1 MTDKDNLS
9 ELRHSTA
16 HLLAASV
23 LELWPDTK
31 LTIGPSIE
39 NGFYYDFDFG
49 EHSVSESDFQK
60 IEKKMHEIVKKWE
73 GFEKKEVTEK
83 EAKEFYKDNPYKLEL
98 INEIVKKGE
107 SITLYTSGDFTDLC
121 RGGHIDNPKELG
133 HFKLLSVAGAYWRG
147 SEKNK
152 MLTRIYGT
160 AFETKD
166 ELDQHLA
173 MLEEAKKRDHK
184 KLGRDLD
191 LFFFSDYVGPGL
203 PLWTPK
209 GTMLRTILDDYVWEL
224 RRAKGYEKVTIPHIA
239 KKELYETSGHWDKFK
254 DELFKITS
262 REGHFFAMKPMQC
275 PHHTQ
280 IYAHTPRSYKDL
292 PQRYCETT
300 MMYRDEQTGELSGLA
315 RVRSATQDDAHVFCR
330 FSQIKNECLAVW
342 DVIERFYKAV
352 GFEELEIRLSLHD
365 PANKSAYLGSE
376 ETWKKAEAQ
385 LRDLLNG
392 RHAKYQEAIGEAAF
406 YGPKIDFMAHDS
418 LGRVWQVATIQLDF
432 NQPEGFDLVC
442 INEKGEKE
450 RIAMIH
456 AAVMGSIERFLSIL
470 IEHYGGAF
478 PLWLAPVQ
486 VSVLPVS
493 EKYTDLANMVGDFL
507 KQEEV
512 RVSVDY
518 EDRPLGAKIRANTL
532 QKVPF
537 MIIMGEKE
545 EAKSDPASKSS
556 DKIYVS
562 VRTREDGDLGQVV
575 LSDFIST
582 LKSHIEKKTK

>member
-1 MTDKDNLS
+1 MTNKDNLS

-49 EHSVSESDFQK
+49 ERSVSESDFQK

-98 INEIVKKGE
+98 IDEIVKKGE
-107 SITLYTSGDFTDLC
+107 SITLYISGDFTDLC
-121 RGGHIDNPKELG
+121 RGGHVDDPKELG

-160 AFETKD
+160 AFEAKD
-166 ELDQHLA
+166 ELNKHLE

-280 IYAHTPRSYKDL
+280 IYTHTPRSYKDL

-385 LRDLLNG
+385 LRDLLIG

-418 LGRVWQVATIQLDF
+418 LGRIWQVATIQLDF

-478 PLWLAPVQ
+478 PLWLAPIQ
-486 VSVLPVS
+486 ISVLPVS

-507 KQEEV
+507 KQAGV

-562 VRTREDGDLGQVV
+562 VRSRAGQDLGQLV